1 MGEFE
6 RRYSI
11 PKLHRM
17 KRNKLTIAIRMV
29 LIAMR
34 GGK

>member
-6 RRYSI
+6 RRCSI
-11 PKLHRM
+11 PKLRQI

-34 GGK
+34 GGE

>member
-1 MGEFE
+1 MSEFE
-6 RRYSI
+6 AMCSI

-17 KRNKLTIAIRMV
+17 KRNKLTMAIRMA

-34 GGK
+34 GGE